1 MDKIKR
7 AMITGI
13 SGQDGSYLAEFL
25 LTKGYEVYGMLR
37 RTATD
42 NTRNIAH
49 LIGEPNF
56 FLRWGDLSTSDGLTE
71 MVQDMD
77 EVYNLAAQS
86 HVGISFDIPEYTG
99 EVTGLGTLRLLEAI
113 RRSSRKDK
121 IRFFQASTSEMFGNV
136 PPPQNEET
144 PMHPRSPYAI
154 AKLYAYW
161 VVRNYRDGYG
171 IHASNAISHNH
182 ESERRGENF
191 LTHKVTK
198 AVANIVA
205 GKQKSLGLG
214 NLTAERDWGYAP
226 EFVEVFW
233 KMLQQDEPDDY
244 VIGTEETHTVQDW
257 VAEAFAYK
265 GMDYQ
270 DYVKVDSEMLRP
282 NDVNHLQADCTKA
295 REKLGWNPVVTFKPL
310 IHLMVNYD
318 LFKVREKE

>member
-1 MDKIKR
+1 MRK
-7 AMITGI
+7 ACLTGITG
-13 SGQDGSYLAEFL
+13 QDASYLAEFL
-25 LTKGYEVYGMLR
+25 LAKGYEVHGMIR

-42 NTRNIAH
+42 NTRNIVH
-49 LIGEPNF
+49 LIGKPNF
-56 FLRWGDLSTSDGLTE
+56 FLHWGDLSTSDGLSD

-121 IRFFQASTSEMFGNV
+121 IRFFQASSSEMFGNA
-136 PPPQNEET
+136 PPPQNEDT

-161 VVRNYRDGYG
+161 MVRNYRDGYG
-171 IHASNAISHNH
+171 IHASNAISQNH
-182 ESERRGENF
+182 ESPRRGENF

-198 AVANIVA
+198 AVANIYA
-205 GKQKSLGLG
+205 GNQKSLGLG
-214 NLTAERDWGYAP
+214 NLMAERDWGYAP

-257 VAEAFAYK
+257 VAEAFDYM
-265 GMDYQ
+265 GMDYR
-270 DYVKVDSEMLRP
+270 DYVKVDPEMLRP
-282 NDVNHLQADCTKA
+282 NDVNHLQADCAKA
-295 REKLGWNPVVTFKPL
+295 RSKLGWNPLYTFKPL
-310 IHLMVNYD
+310 VRLMVD
-318 LFKVREKE
+318 ADIAELEK